1 MPALWLKKP
10 SQIQCGCSS
19 ILPDTLATRARSTW
33 LARAQFHNRSL
44 ADPHTKQATAQTP
57 PLLHWHEPIRFG
69 VGPPERE
76 RECPKH
82 GAFACSHGTHLH
94 VAA

>member
-1 MPALWLKKP
+1 MNSIALKKP

-57 PLLHWHEPIRFG
+57 PLLHEPIRIG
-69 VGPPERE
+69 VGPPQRVND
-76 RECPKH
+76 
-82 GAFACSHGTHLH
+82 AAMIVGTQGNLQQ
-94 VAA
+94 